1 MPPRTE
7 VLCEQDRTG
16 HLGAVRI
23 SRDSYYDDDAHLCSA
38 HHRPGPREVLDKRYV
53 MYFSPAPQGRRLFL
67 SVF

>member
-1 MPPRTE
+1 MLPRTE

-16 HLGAVRI
+16 HRGAVRI

-38 HHRPGPREVLDKRYV
+38 HHGPGRREVLDKCSV
-53 MYFSPAPQGRRLFL
+53 MYFFPAPQGGRLFL